1 LNYKKCILESSVII
15 YTIRRETVFNADV
28 SVKQLILGVIMN
40 QVKEEAKKLLDKL
53 PDEISWDDIMYEM
66 YVRNKIDRGLKA
78 ADEGK
83 LVSHE
88 DVKKRFSKK

>member
-1 LNYKKCILESSVII
+1 MK
-15 YTIRRETVFNADV
+15 
-28 SVKQLILGVIMN
+28 
-40 QVKEEAKKLLDKL
+40 VKEEAKKLLDQL

-66 YVRNKIDRGLKA
+66 YVRNKIDKGIQA

-88 DVKKRFSKK
+88 EIKKRFSQK

>member
-1 LNYKKCILESSVII
+1 
-15 YTIRRETVFNADV
+15 
-28 SVKQLILGVIMN
+28 MN

-66 YVRNKIDRGLKA
+66 YVRNKIDRGIQA

-83 LVSHE
+83 LISHE
-88 DVKKRFSKK
+88 EVKKRFSQK

>member
-1 LNYKKCILESSVII
+1 
-15 YTIRRETVFNADV
+15 
-28 SVKQLILGVIMN
+28 MN

-66 YVRNKIDRGLKA
+66 YVRNKIDRGLHA

-83 LVSHE
+83 LISHE
-88 DVKKRFSKK
+88 EVKKRFAQK

>member
-1 LNYKKCILESSVII
+1 MK
-15 YTIRRETVFNADV
+15 
-28 SVKQLILGVIMN
+28 

-66 YVRNKIDRGLKA
+66 YVRNKIDRGLQA

-83 LVSHE
+83 LISHE
-88 DVKKRFSKK
+88 EVKKRFSQK

>member
-1 LNYKKCILESSVII
+1 
-15 YTIRRETVFNADV
+15 
-28 SVKQLILGVIMN
+28 MN

-66 YVRNKIDRGLKA
+66 YVRNKIDKGLLA

-83 LVSHE
+83 LISHE
-88 DVKKRFSKK
+88 DVKKRFLQK

>member
-1 LNYKKCILESSVII
+1 
-15 YTIRRETVFNADV
+15 
-28 SVKQLILGVIMN
+28 MN

-66 YVRNKIDRGLKA
+66 YVRNKIDKGIQA

-83 LVSHE
+83 LISHE
-88 DVKKRFSKK
+88 EVKKRFAPK

>member
-1 LNYKKCILESSVII
+1 
-15 YTIRRETVFNADV
+15 
-28 SVKQLILGVIMN
+28 MN

-66 YVRNKIDRGLKA
+66 YVRNKIDRGIQA

-83 LVSHE
+83 LISHE
-88 DVKKRFSKK
+88 EVKKRFAQK